1 MAVEML
7 SAVAL
12 INQTLE
18 AKDMGAF
25 CATLISPAVGL
36 ADIDDGLMQRFAITP
51 RYRDLLHQWPNCKFC
66 AFSLFQSLT
75 LKRITNQ
82 MSPLT
87 LGLDVFQMQNFSFT
101 FVGD

>member
-25 CATLISPAVGL
+25 YATLVSPAAGL
-36 ADIDDGLMQRFAITP
+36 ADIDDSLMQRC
-51 RYRDLLHQWPNCKFC
+51 D
-66 AFSLFQSLT
+66 T
-75 LKRITNQ
+75 LQRI
-82 MSPLT
+82 
-87 LGLDVFQMQNFSFT
+87 VFISGHFNPYCF
-101 FVGD
+101 